1 MTRITDRA
9 RVRQGVVARIRG
21 GMRRR
26 RESPKLRRAFWT
38 VVGHGT
44 ALVSFLAALGV
55 IAYETG
61 KGASRGHGS
70 ATSFWQSVATTIS
83 KPAVAIPVASLLVL
97 GIANVL
103 RRLWLEWLVIKPGRI
118 FVHELS
124 VSPELPDVDVARLTT
139 AFRRR
144 LMQMRLSAPTPVPGT
159 APSQDFLSVLDSEH
173 LDAKNVLASAVSILR
188 AAIPTTAYEVSLTL
202 THERATPPS
211 KSRYGVTAQV
221 SRLPNEGIP
230 VDTAG
235 RIRGMTRLSRPPTWL
250 PPPFCPVPS

>member
-1 MTRITDRA
+1 M
-9 RVRQGVVARIRG
+9 
-21 GMRRR
+21 
-26 RESPKLRRAFWT
+26 
-38 VVGHGT
+38 GHGT

-230 VDTAG
+230 VDTAWANSWDDATKQAADMVTAAILPRTILTTG
-235 RIRGMTRLSRPPTWL
+235 SPGPAGVVTPCPARSSTTTRRHRS
-250 PPPFCPVPS
+250 